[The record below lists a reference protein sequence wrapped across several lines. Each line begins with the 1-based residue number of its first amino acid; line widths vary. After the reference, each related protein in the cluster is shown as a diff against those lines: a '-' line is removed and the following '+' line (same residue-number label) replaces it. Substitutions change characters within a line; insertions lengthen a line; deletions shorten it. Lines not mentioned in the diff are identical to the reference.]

1 MAAELEATSSEG
13 TEPVEPVQMKGG
25 SITANEVHATGA
37 INQVNATEVNF
48 KDGGIFLMQAGSVD
62 LNDSGA
68 FLISTQKASVADS
81 GMAVVLSDQVDM
93 AQSRSNIVIARD
105 VKADHVQAK
114 VFLARTVN
122 GEVETLLDGP
132 RTALAGLFAGLGL
145 GLVITLARLLFRKSR
160 L

>member
-1 MAAELEATSSEG
+1 
-13 TEPVEPVQMKGG
+13 
-25 SITANEVHATGA
+25 
-37 INQVNATEVNF
+37 
-48 KDGGIFLMQAGSVD
+48 
-62 LNDSGA
+62 
-68 FLISTQKASVADS
+68 
-81 GMAVVLSDQVDM
+81 MAVVLSDQVDM